1 MTGTALRAQA
11 ATVISAV
18 LVQRQ
23 SLTPALAHGQAQV
36 AERDRPLLRELSY
49 GVLRQLPRLQALATQ
64 LLQRPLKAKDA
75 DIAALLWL
83 GLYQLDALRLPAHA
97 AVAATVGAADVLQ
110 KPWARGVL
118 NATLR
123 RFQREQAALLAT
135 INDDPACRW
144 LLPKWLLQRL
154 QSAWPEHWE
163 AIASASQQQAP
174 MVVRVN
180 PLKISPEDYL
190 AKLVAAE
197 IAAEHLVDQATA
209 LRLQQPLP
217 VAQLPGY
224 SQGEV
229 SVQDAGAQRAA
240 VLLDAAPGQRVLD
253 ACAAPG
259 GKTAHLQER
268 AANQLQL
275 TALEID
281 PQRLATLSQQLDRL
295 GLTANCVL
303 TDASAPQ
310 GDWRTTDY
318 DRILLDAPCSGTGVI
333 RRHPDIKWL
342 RRDGDIAALAAT
354 QARLLDALWPLLKI
368 GGRLLYVTC
377 SLLPEENESQIAAF
391 LAREPTA
398 RLCPIAADW
407 GLDRTHGRVLLPTT
421 EGSDGFFFALLE
433 RRAC

>member
-1 MTGTALRAQA
+1 M
-11 ATVISAV
+11 ISAV

-23 SLTPALAHGQAQV
+23 SLTPALAHGQGQV

-197 IAAEHLVDQATA
+197 IAAERLVDQAAA

-224 SQGEV
+224 AQGEV

-295 GLTANCVL
+295 GLTATCL
-303 TDASAPQ
+303 LADASAPQ
-310 GDWRTTDY
+310 GDWRTKDY